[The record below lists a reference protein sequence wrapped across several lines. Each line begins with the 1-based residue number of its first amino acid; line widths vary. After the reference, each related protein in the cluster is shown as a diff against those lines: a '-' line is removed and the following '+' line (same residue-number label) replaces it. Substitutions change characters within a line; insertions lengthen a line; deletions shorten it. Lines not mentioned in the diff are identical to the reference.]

1 MLDCHGFL
9 IEVRRRRE
17 VRHLQRP
24 CSNSLRAREP
34 LALELPP
41 YVARQGTGG
50 GADCQA
56 SSDRQAS
63 QGKEK
68 EHADQAPTK
77 GATGHPSSGQIDRLM
92 QLDLAL
98 RILRDHTGV
107 FQIKEILL
115 LQSPERRHNC
125 GGAVFIRVGNRHEI
139 SAGGLLSDHES
150 SERIYS
156 QRRRVYYEPFGQER

>member
-24 CSNSLRAREP
+24 CINSLRAREP

-41 YVARQGTGG
+41 YVVRQGTGG
-50 GADCQA
+50 GADC
-56 SSDRQAS
+56 QAS

-92 QLDLAL
+92 QLDLVL
-98 RILRDHTGV
+98 RILRDHTDTM
-107 FQIKEILL
+107 K
-115 LQSPERRHNC
+115 
-125 GGAVFIRVGNRHEI
+125 
-139 SAGGLLSDHES
+139 
-150 SERIYS
+150 
-156 QRRRVYYEPFGQER
+156 GQVDA